1 MVPPVSHR
9 VSRVRRYSGYSWL
22 SCPFVYGAITRYG
35 VPSHVLQLELNIP
48 SAVQTPKV
56 LLLSVWPLPLSLA
69 TTSGISFDFSSS
81 PYLDVSVRGVP
92 LSYLFY
98 SMHVTQI
105 LSVWVAPF
113 GNPRINGYLLL
124 PVAYRSLSRPS
135 SAPDAKAFPL
145 RSY

>member
-9 VSRVRRYSGYSWL
+9 VSRVRRYSGYSL
-22 SCPFVYGAITRYG
+22 LDILFVYWALTVYG
-35 VPSHVLQLELNIP
+35 RPS
-48 SAVQTPKV
+48 QTFRLKMSSRDDCPQPRRINPT
-56 LLLSVWPLPLSLA
+56 VWPLPRSLA
-69 TTSGISFDFSSS
+69 TTYGISVDFSSRS
-81 PYLDVSVRGVP
+81 YLDVSVQIVP
-92 LSYLFY
+92 HVHLFY

-113 GNPRINGYLLL
+113 GNLRIKGYLLL

-145 RSY
+145 RSL

>member
-9 VSRVRRYSGYSWL
+9 VSRVRRYSGSSL
-22 SCPFVYGAITRYG
+22 LDILFVYRALTVCGR
-35 VPSHVLQLELNIP
+35 PS
-48 SAVQTPKV
+48 QTFRLKMSSRDDCPQPRRINPT
-56 LLLSVWPLPLSLA
+56 VWPLPRSLA
-69 TTSGISFDFSSS
+69 TTCGISVDVFSS
-81 PYLDVSVRGVP
+81 PYLDVSVQAVP
-92 LSYLFY
+92 HVHLFY

-113 GNPRINGYLLL
+113 GNLRIKGYLLL

-145 RSY
+145 RSL